1 MDYTFPGLTFNFD
14 IMPLNS
20 KPRRRSS
27 RIAPV
32 ADEESLSF
40 INSSVENLEASP
52 FESIDTS
59 IENMTGLNSTDRKSS
74 FTATIPSGTATP
86 TSVSGTTAGTATPKA
101 SYIPPWTEPYI
112 IGIAGNSGSGKT
124 SISQKIIQEINQPW
138 TVLLS
143 FDNFYNPLTP
153 EESKQAFANNFD
165 FDTPDSLDFE
175 LLVETIK
182 NLKKGGKA
190 IIPVY
195 SFTSHNRTN
204 KTNTIYG
211 ANVIIVEGLYALYDQ
226 RLLDMMDLKIYVDT
240 DLDICLARR
249 LTRDIL
255 YRGRDLGG
263 AIQQWERFVKPNAVK
278 FLNPTMNN
286 ADLVIPRGLDNSIA
300 INLMINHINNQLAN
314 KSRNHISRL
323 KKLGLNI
330 DFDVNQFNIKLLRDT
345 NQVRGINSILFDTET
360 SRNDFI
366 FYFNRICGLLIELA
380 QEFISEYK
388 EVDIETGK
396 GIYHGK
402 KVVQNQYIAVNI
414 IRSGDCFMSSIKRSF
429 PEISIGKLLI
439 QSDSSTGEPQ
449 LHFESLP
456 HNLTTRG
463 EIMLFD
469 SQIISGAGAIMAIQV
484 LLDHGVKESDII
496 LISYL
501 STEIGVR
508 RIVNVFPKVKIVIG
522 KLSSME
528 DGDNQQWYNKERF
541 LDSHWHFRNRFID
554 SLYFGTD

>member
-1 MDYTFPGLTFNFD
+1 
-14 IMPLNS
+14 MPLNP

-27 RIAPV
+27 RISPI

-40 INSSVENLEASP
+40 INSSVENLDPSP
-52 FESIDTS
+52 FESIDDLVDDMNNLS
-59 IENMTGLNSTDRKSS
+59 SADRRSS
-74 FTATIPSGTATP
+74 FTPTIPSGAGTP
-86 TSVSGTTAGTATPKA
+86 TTASATGGTTTPKA

-124 SISQKIIQEINQPW
+124 SISQQIIQEINQPW

-153 EESKQAFANNFD
+153 EESKRAFANNFD

-182 NLKKGGKA
+182 NLKRGGKA
-190 IIPVY
+190 TIPVY

-211 ANVIIVEGLYALYDQ
+211 ANVIIVEGLYALYDE

-278 FLNPTMNN
+278 FINPTMHN

-323 KKLGLNI
+323 RKLGINI
-330 DFDVNQFNIKLLRDT
+330 NFDVNQFNIKLLRDT

-380 QEFISEYK
+380 QEFITDYQ

-402 KVVQNQYIAVNI
+402 QVVQNQYIAINI

-456 HNLTTRG
+456 LNLTEKG

-522 KLSSME
+522 KLSNME
-528 DGDNQQWYNKERF
+528 DLSTKSWYNQEGF

>member
-1 MDYTFPGLTFNFD
+1 
-14 IMPLNS
+14 MPLNS

-190 IIPVY
+190 TIPVY

>member
-1 MDYTFPGLTFNFD
+1 M
-14 IMPLNS
+14 
-20 KPRRRSS
+20 
-27 RIAPV
+27 
-32 ADEESLSF
+32 
-40 INSSVENLEASP
+40 
-52 FESIDTS
+52 
-59 IENMTGLNSTDRKSS
+59 
-74 FTATIPSGTATP
+74 
-86 TSVSGTTAGTATPKA
+86 
-101 SYIPPWTEPYI
+101 
-112 IGIAGNSGSGKT
+112 
-124 SISQKIIQEINQPW
+124 
-138 TVLLS
+138 
-143 FDNFYNPLTP
+143 
-153 EESKQAFANNFD
+153 
-165 FDTPDSLDFE
+165 
-175 LLVETIK
+175 
-182 NLKKGGKA
+182 
-190 IIPVY
+190 
-195 SFTSHNRTN
+195 
-204 KTNTIYG
+204 
-211 ANVIIVEGLYALYDQ
+211 IIVEGLYALYDQ

-402 KVVQNQYIAVNI
+402 K
-414 IRSGDCFMSSIKRSF
+414 
-429 PEISIGKLLI
+429 
-439 QSDSSTGEPQ
+439 
-449 LHFESLP
+449 
-456 HNLTTRG
+456 
-463 EIMLFD
+463 LF
-469 SQIISGAGAIMAIQV
+469 
-484 LLDHGVKESDII
+484 
-496 LISYL
+496 
-501 STEIGVR
+501 
-508 RIVNVFPKVKIVIG
+508 KI
-522 KLSSME
+522 
-528 DGDNQQWYNKERF
+528 N
-541 LDSHWHFRNRFID
+541 
-554 SLYFGTD
+554 T